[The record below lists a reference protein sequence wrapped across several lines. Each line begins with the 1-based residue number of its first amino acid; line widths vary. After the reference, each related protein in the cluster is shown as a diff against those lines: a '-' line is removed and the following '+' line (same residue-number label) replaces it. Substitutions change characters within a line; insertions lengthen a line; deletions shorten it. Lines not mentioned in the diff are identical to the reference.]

1 MSFNR
6 NRRLKNPTP
15 VNGDCTSGSLVRV
28 LSGRTRG
35 KIMVLTG
42 TFTDKSGKCFAYVAD
57 GGKYTV
63 SKPKIKA
70 ASHLELLEGRICAV
84 TDEEIRKSVSN
95 Q

>member
-6 NRRLKNPTP
+6 KRRLKNPTP
-15 VNGDCTSGSLVRV
+15 VSVDCTQGSLVKV
-28 LSGRTRG
+28 LTGRTRG
-35 KIMVLTG
+35 KLMVLTG

-63 SKPKIKA
+63 SEPKIKA
-70 ASHLELLEGRICAV
+70 ASHLELLDCKTCAL
-84 TDEEIRKSVSN
+84 TDEEIRKSVCN